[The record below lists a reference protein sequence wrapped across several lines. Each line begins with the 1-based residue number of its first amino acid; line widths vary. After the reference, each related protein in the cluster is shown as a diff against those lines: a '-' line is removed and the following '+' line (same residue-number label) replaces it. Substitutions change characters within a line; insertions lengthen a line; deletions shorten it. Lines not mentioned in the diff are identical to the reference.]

1 MNMINNKKTILN
13 LLATAGINV
22 NGGSPWDIQV
32 HDEKFYDRALA
43 GGSIGLG
50 ETYMDK
56 LWDCEKVD
64 EFFHRVLNANL
75 EKVIKKNPT
84 VIAES
89 LITKMINRQTQS
101 HSYKNAQRHYDIG
114 NDLFSK
120 MLDKRLVY
128 TCAYWKNAANLDE
141 AQENKLDLVCRKLGL
156 EAGMHV
162 ADIGCGWGSFAKF
175 AAEKYKVKV
184 TGITVSKEQ
193 VAPGNQLC
201 GGLPVEIK
209 LMDYRDLTGKFD
221 RVAAIGCLEHVGEKN
236 HRTFMEVASRCL
248 PDDGLF
254 LMHTIGN
261 AVTRTHPDPWLAKYI
276 FPNYLVPSIRQVAK
290 AFEGIFVMEDW
301 QNFGT
306 DYDKTLMA
314 WYENFIAH
322 YDELKDK
329 YDERFYRMW
338 NYYLLLCAGSFRAKR
353 NLLWQVVFSKK
364 GRKGVYQ
371 AVR

>member
-1 MNMINNKKTILN
+1 MIKRKKIIID
-13 LLATAGINV
+13 LLSSAGIEV
-22 NGGSPWDIQV
+22 NGGNPWDIQI
-32 HDEKFYDRALA
+32 HNEDFYNRALG

-56 LWDCEKVD
+56 LWDCESLD
-64 EFFHRVLNANL
+64 QFFCRVLNANL
-75 EKVIKKNPT
+75 ENKIKKSPE
-84 VIAES
+84 VIAQS
-89 LITKMINRQTQS
+89 LLTKIVNRQTRS
-101 HSYKNAQRHYDIG
+101 HSFSNAQKHYDIG
-114 NDLFSK
+114 NDLFSR

-128 TCAYWKNAANLDE
+128 TCAYWQDAITLDE

-156 EAGMHV
+156 EEGMHV

-193 VAPGNQLC
+193 VEFGNKVC
-201 GGLPVEIK
+201 EELPVEIK
-209 LMDYRDLTGKFD
+209 LMDYRDLHGNFD
-221 RVAAIGCLEHVGEKN
+221 RAAAIGCMEHIGQKN

-261 AVTRTHPDPWLAKYI
+261 AVTRTYPDPWLAKYI

-290 AFEGIFVMEDW
+290 SFEGIFVMEDW
-301 QNFGT
+301 QNIGT
-306 DYDKTLMA
+306 DYDKTLLA
-314 WYENFIAH
+314 WYHNFVDK
-322 YDELKDK
+322 YEELKEK

-338 NYYLLLCAGSFRAKR
+338 NYYLLLSAGSFRAKR
-353 NLLWQVVFSKK
+353 NLLWQVVLSKK

>member
-1 MNMINNKKTILN
+1 MSKRKTTIQN
-13 LLATAGINV
+13 LLSTAGITI
-22 NGGSPWDIQV
+22 NGPNAWDIQV
-32 HDEKFYDRALA
+32 HNEAFYSRALA

-56 LWDCEKVD
+56 YWDCGRLD
-64 EFFHRVLNANL
+64 EFFCRILNANL
-75 EKVIKKNPT
+75 EDTIKKNPS
-84 VIAES
+84 VVVES
-89 LITKMINRQTQS
+89 LLTKIVNRQTQS
-101 HSYKNAQRHYDIG
+101 HSFKNAQRHYDIG

-128 TCAYWKNAANLDE
+128 TCAYWKNATSLDE

-156 EAGMHV
+156 QEGMHV

-193 VAPGNQLC
+193 VALGNQLC
-201 GGLPVEIK
+201 EGLPVEIK
-209 LMDYRDLTGKFD
+209 LMDYRDLKGKFD
-221 RVAAIGCLEHVGEKN
+221 RVAAIGCMEHIGQKN
-236 HRTFMEVASRCL
+236 HRAFIEVASRCL

-254 LMHTIGN
+254 LLHTIGS
-261 AVTRTHPDPWLAKYI
+261 AITRTHPDPWLAKYI

-301 QNFGT
+301 QNIGG
-306 DYDKTLMA
+306 DYDKTLLA
-314 WYENFIAH
+314 WYNNFNAAH
-322 YDELKDK
+322 DELKHS

-338 NYYLLLCAGSFRAKR
+338 NYYLLLSAGSFRAKR
-353 NLLWQVVFSKK
+353 NFLWQVLLSKK
-364 GRKGVYQ
+364 GRKGVYD